1 MTGQAGYKVTT
12 AGGGFNLPPR
22 LEAIASR
29 IPPGSAV
36 ADIGADHGYLA
47 IHLAGA
53 GRCGRVIATEVKD
66 GPLDILTEHIRAARA
81 GLSVEI
87 EARLGSGLEPL
98 DPGEVDVA
106 VLAGM
111 GGNLLCQLLSTAS
124 EKRVGRFILQPPS
137 HARELRRWLWREGW
151 RFVDEELIWEGS
163 RAYPIIETAPPERQ
177 VTDCGESVTGLD
189 TRAVAGANAVDIE
202 ALAAEMNIA
211 LETVLEVG
219 PILLRRY
226 LEHEHDDDA
235 DGSSR
240 SSGGGG
246 QASKGAEIA
255 AIKELLK
262 ERLAYY
268 EGLATKLRAVIDAD
282 VVGSDVL
289 EPLKQAQDRAGD
301 LRAILDKGASH
312 K

>member
-1 MTGQAGYKVTT
+1 MTGQAGYKATT
-12 AGGGFNLPPR
+12 AGGGFKLPPR
-22 LEAIASR
+22 LAAIASR

-47 IHLAGA
+47 IYLADA
-53 GRCGRVIATEVKD
+53 GHYRRMIATEVKA
-66 GPLDILTEHIRAARA
+66 GPFDILTEHIKAA
-81 GLSVEI
+81 GLSDEI

-111 GGNLLCQLLSTAS
+111 GGNLLCQLLTTAS

-163 RAYPIIETAPPERQ
+163 RGYPIIETVPPEKQ
-177 VTDCGESVTGLD
+177 VTGCAEPVTGLD
-189 TRAVAGANAVDIE
+189 TRAVAGANAVRIE

-211 LETVLEVG
+211 LETVLEIG

-226 LEHEHDDDA
+226 LEHKRDDDA
-235 DGSSR
+235 DGGSR

-246 QASKGAEIA
+246 QASEVAEVA
-255 AIKELLK
+255 AIEDLVK
-262 ERLAYY
+262 ERLTYY
-268 EGLATKLRAVIDAD
+268 EGLATKLRTVSDAGAA
-282 VVGSDVL
+282 GSDVL
-289 EPLKQAQDRAGD
+289 ESLKQAQDKAGD
-301 LRAILDKGASH
+301 LRAIMNRGARH
-312 K
+312 T